1 MVCRFSPGR
10 GGGRGREKGRIAL
23 DTLIGVRRCVKKN
36 AQTAFELAV
45 GSEPGRPARLVVP
58 LKGDEVR
65 PDEALLSC
73 RLPAPLLRLCM
84 CVCVC
89 AVLRWC

>member
-1 MVCRFSPGR
+1 MCRFSPGR
-10 GGGRGREKGRIAL
+10 SGGRGREKGRIAL

-65 PDEALLSC
+65 P
-73 RLPAPLLRLCM
+73 
-84 CVCVC
+84 
-89 AVLRWC
+89 